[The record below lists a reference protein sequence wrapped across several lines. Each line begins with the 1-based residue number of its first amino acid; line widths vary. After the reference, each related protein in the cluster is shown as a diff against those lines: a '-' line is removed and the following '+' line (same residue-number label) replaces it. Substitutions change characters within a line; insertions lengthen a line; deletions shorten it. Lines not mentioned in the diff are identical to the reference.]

1 MGQDV
6 FCASSW
12 KSGVPSG
19 WGRIIANDDPQVT
32 PGDAMR
38 RLARLA
44 GFVLAIT
51 ILFMPALASDKAN
64 AFYKQGVDAEARS
77 NYEQAYDFYKQAYDL
92 KPKEVKYRA
101 AFTRIRFYASASHV
115 HKGQQLRDQ
124 GHLEEALAEFQT
136 AVGIDPANFYAAQ
149 ELKRTHNLIEDQK
162 KNPGQS
168 L

>member
-64 AFYKQGVDAEARS
+64 SFYKQGVDAEARS
-77 NYEQAYDFYKQAYDL
+77 NYEQAYEFYKQAYDL

-101 AFTRIRFYASASHV
+101 AFTRIRFYASSALV
-115 HKGQQLRDQ
+115 HKGQILRDKGQ
-124 GHLEEALAEFQT
+124 LEEALVAFQQ
-136 AVGIDPANFYAAQ
+136 AVEIDPANFYAAQ
-149 ELKRTHNLIEDQK
+149 ELRRTQQLIKNQK
-162 KNPGQS
+162 
-168 L
+168 